1 MDFLKS
7 ILGDDLFKQVQEKVD
22 AHNSDEANKD
32 KQIKLANLGGGDYV
46 SKDKFSAKEL
56 ELENKVK
63 ELLEANNLIGDLKK
77 GTKDN
82 EALQNKI
89 KDYDLQIATL
99 QAELAETKVKS
110 ALKVA
115 LIGEKALDVD
125 YLAYK
130 LNEKLAETGEKL
142 ELDENDNIKDWKTKI
157 EGLKVQFPTQFETSS
172 NRKVE
177 EHRLDAP
184 DNHSGGYTKS
194 DILKM
199 KYQDRNQFAQEN
211 PEAYAQA
218 MGK

>member
-130 LNEKLAETGEKL
+130 LNEKLAESGEKL

-157 EGLKVQFPTQFETSS
+157 EGLRVQFPTQFETSS
-172 NRKVE
+172 TRKVE